1 MNIYDFLNKNK
12 ILYERHDHPAV
23 FTCEQALEQISHLP
37 GAKIK
42 NLFLRDEKGKRHFLV
57 VVGYNKSVDLK
68 ALSALLDA
76 KRLGFASPERLKK
89 YLDIEPG
96 SVTIL
101 ALLNDLNHNVELII
115 DKEIWQ
121 EETFQCHPL
130 INTSTLVISKENL
143 EKFLE
148 ETGHEVR
155 LVEIKD
161 RGSV

>member
-1 MNIYDFLNKNK
+1 M
-12 ILYERHDHPAV
+12 
-23 FTCEQALEQISHLP
+23 EQISHLP

-42 NLFLRDEKGKRHFLV
+42 NLFLRDEKGNRPFLV
-57 VVGYNKSVDLK
+57 VLGYKKSVDLK

-101 ALLNDLNHNVELII
+101 ALLNDINHNVELII